1 MLTQNEKKNATVV
14 QRLSDNLNE
23 FNKRRN
29 ETRNLFNHQAWIEDM
44 IKNNTSNMTIQEL
57 KRQYYTDEAK
67 IKALQNED
75 SNYFKLKHVDEL
87 ELILIDRQIR
97 DIKKR
102 IANLPDNHRAEL
114 EKELNNQTAQYD
126 YWKAD
131 LLKARTEHNN
141 TRYYEDLKKCEKINQ
156 RIQRI
161 LEQLANTTTVAAPM
175 PMQNYTRAELEK
187 MKTEYL
193 NMSQS
198 LN

>member
-1 MLTQNEKKNATVV
+1 M
-14 QRLSDNLNE
+14 
-23 FNKRRN
+23 
-29 ETRNLFNHQAWIEDM
+29 
-44 IKNNTSNMTIQEL
+44 
-57 KRQYYTDEAK
+57 
-67 IKALQNED
+67 QNED

-161 LEQLANTTTVAAPM
+161 LEQLANTTKVAAPM

>member
-1 MLTQNEKKNATVV
+1 
-14 QRLSDNLNE
+14 
-23 FNKRRN
+23 
-29 ETRNLFNHQAWIEDM
+29 
-44 IKNNTSNMTIQEL
+44 
-57 KRQYYTDEAK
+57 
-67 IKALQNED
+67 LQNED